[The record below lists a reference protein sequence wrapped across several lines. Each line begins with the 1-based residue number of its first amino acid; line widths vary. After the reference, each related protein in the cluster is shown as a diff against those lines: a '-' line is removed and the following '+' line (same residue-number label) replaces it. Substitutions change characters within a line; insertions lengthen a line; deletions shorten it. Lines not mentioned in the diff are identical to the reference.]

1 MLRKEEANREF
12 KKKLQNPLNPINDT
26 DPSPEMKEY
35 LKKLNSGELN
45 KKEDKKQ
52 EFVPACPHCRRTHA
66 IKRTPSGVYACGYCG
81 LTSNSPI
88 HMKV

>member
-1 MLRKEEANREF
+1 MLRKAEEDKDFIE
-12 KKKLQNPLNPINDT
+12 KLKAPLKPINDT
-26 DPSPEMKEY
+26 TASPEMKDY

-45 KKEDKKQ
+45 KKEEKKQ

-81 LTSNSPI
+81 LESNSPLQ
-88 HMKV
+88 MKV